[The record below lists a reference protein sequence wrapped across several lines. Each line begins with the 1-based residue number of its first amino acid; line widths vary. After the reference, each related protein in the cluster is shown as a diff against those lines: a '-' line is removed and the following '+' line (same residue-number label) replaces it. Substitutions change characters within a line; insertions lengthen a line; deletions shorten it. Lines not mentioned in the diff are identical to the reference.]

1 MGQAMARKGSSPPP
15 ARPASARRV
24 LLLVLA
30 IVVGVPI
37 WLVMVAAI
45 ALFAIIRPIAA
56 PASGLVL
63 AGSAIGI
70 AFCAAKGWWPEA
82 GQCAIVAVVSAALFF
97 ATTALA
103 DRLGLESQPSFP
115 APPWWW
121 WI

>member
-1 MGQAMARKGSSPPP
+1 
-15 ARPASARRV
+15 
-24 LLLVLA
+24 LLVLA
-30 IVVGVPI
+30 IVVGLPI

-45 ALFAIIRPIAA
+45 ALFAIIRPIIA

-63 AGSAIGI
+63 AGSVIAI
-70 AFCAAKGWWPEA
+70 AFFAAKGLLPEA
-82 GQCAIVAVVSAALFF
+82 GQSAIVAAVSGAVFF

-103 DRLGLESQPSFP
+103 DQLGLESHPSFP

>member
-1 MGQAMARKGSSPPP
+1 
-15 ARPASARRV
+15 
-24 LLLVLA
+24 LLVLA
-30 IVVGVPI
+30 IVVGVPV

-56 PASGLVL
+56 LASGLVL
-63 AGSAIGI
+63 AGSAIAI
-70 AFCAAKGWWPEA
+70 AYCAAKGWWSEA
-82 GQCAIVAVVSAALFF
+82 GHSAILAAVSGAVFF

-103 DRLGLESQPSFP
+103 DRLGLESHPSFP

>member
-37 WLVMVAAI
+37 WLVMVAAT

-56 PASGLVL
+56 PASGLVM
-63 AGSAIGI
+63 AGSAIAI
-70 AFCAAKGWWPEA
+70 AYCAAKGWWPEA
-82 GQCAIVAVVSAALFF
+82 GQSAIIAAVSGAVFF

-103 DRLGLESQPSFP
+103 DRLGLESHPSFP

>member
-1 MGQAMARKGSSPPP
+1 MGQAMTRKGSSPPP

-24 LLLVLA
+24 LLLVPA
-30 IVVGVPI
+30 IVVGLPI
-37 WLVMVAAI
+37 WLIMVAAI
-45 ALFAIIRPIAA
+45 ALFAIIRPIIA

-63 AGSAIGI
+63 AGSAI
-70 AFCAAKGWWPEA
+70 AVAYFAAKGLWPDV
-82 GQCAIVAVVSAALFF
+82 GQSAIVAAVSGAIFF

-103 DRLGLESQPSFP
+103 DRLGLESHPSFP